1 MPIAHPSVRKEEHG
15 QVQGLTP
22 SRTGTQGTSVSA
34 STRWARSSTASR
46 CTARPGPNLR
56 CCGRWLTWAPPTPQ
70 PPWLPTQTFRGHL
83 SRHHRGHPRMV
94 VTGDR
99 SQPRLHPGGAPR
111 RALRRPA
118 ERCRTGPAQVNRD
131 LRRQQVLILFPGVG
145 ALKVIEVSHWPGAL
159 ITSAKI
165 IESTEPI
172 GYWRQPVAVGG
183 VGRCATPVV
192 TSAGRR
198 LVRFAIGMSGT
209 TWSWGLPRARRGGS
223 EHGTTGRGRSARYAS
238 GAAPARYR

>member
-1 MPIAHPSVRKEEHG
+1 
-15 QVQGLTP
+15 
-22 SRTGTQGTSVSA
+22 
-34 STRWARSSTASR
+34 
-46 CTARPGPNLR
+46 
-56 CCGRWLTWAPPTPQ
+56 
-70 PPWLPTQTFRGHL
+70 
-83 SRHHRGHPRMV
+83 MV

-99 SQPRLHPGGAPR
+99 LNLGFIPAARLAELSDGRLSVAVPVLLRSIGISGGNR
-111 RALRRPA
+111 YLSYFPA
-118 ERCRTGPAQVNRD
+118 SA
-131 LRRQQVLILFPGVG
+131 

-165 IESTEPI
+165 IGSAEPI

-198 LVRFAIGMSGT
+198 LVRFAIGMQGT